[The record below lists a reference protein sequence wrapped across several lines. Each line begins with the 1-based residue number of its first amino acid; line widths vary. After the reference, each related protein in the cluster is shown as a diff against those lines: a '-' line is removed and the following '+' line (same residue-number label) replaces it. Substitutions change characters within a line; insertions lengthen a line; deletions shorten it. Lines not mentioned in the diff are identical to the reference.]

1 MLLRFA
7 VANHLSIRDS
17 QELSFAASSL
27 RDRDDGLIDCEAVP
41 SGSVLP
47 AIVIYGANASGK
59 SNVVNAIAAMQG
71 MVLWSHTRGEPGGG
85 VPRDAFK
92 LDSTCS
98 QTPSRFEIDF
108 IIDDVRYHYGFE
120 TTDDVFASEW
130 LYAFPGSHRRRMFER
145 DNSGFNFGRW
155 LKGQNN
161 NIARLTRPN
170 SLFLSAAA
178 QNGHEQLSKIYEY
191 FRSIEFASTISISGT
206 TASARFTTDDPDP
219 RVIEFLASINT
230 GVIGYQKR
238 ETDISE
244 KDRVIRREVFAI
256 VEKFSG
262 NSVKIEFNED
272 DDKHVAIE
280 LAHRG
285 RQGEP
290 FYLDLD
296 SESAGTRR
304 LLIVL
309 GLAYQALDK
318 GTPLCIDE
326 VDASLHT
333 YASEAILKLFCRP
346 DINQNGAQLI
356 ATTHNTNLMK
366 SSVLRRDQLW
376 FTEKTPE
383 GATELYPLTD
393 IRTRKGDNIELGYLQ
408 GRFGAL
414 PSDDITLPLH
424 ESN

>member
-7 VANHLSIRDS
+7 VANHLSIREK

-27 RDRDDGLIDCEAVP
+27 RDRSDGLIDCNAAQ

-59 SNVVNAIAAMQG
+59 SNIVNAIAAMQG

-108 IIDDVRYHYGFE
+108 VIDDVRYHYGFE

-130 LYAFPGSHRRRMFER
+130 LYAFPGAHRRKMFER
-145 DNSGFNFGRW
+145 DNNGFNFGRW
-155 LKGQNN
+155 LKGRNN
-161 NIARLTRPN
+161 NIAELTRPN

-178 QNGHEQLSKIYEY
+178 QNSHEQLSKIYEY
-191 FRSIEFASTISISGT
+191 FRSIDFASSISVPGT
-206 TASARFTTDDPDP
+206 TASALYTGGDLDQ
-219 RVIEFLASINT
+219 RVIEFLTSINT

-244 KDRVIRREVFAI
+244 KDRAMRRDIVAI

-262 NSVKIEFNED
+262 GAVKIEPDKF
-272 DDKHVAIE
+272 DKHVAIE

-285 RQGEP
+285 RQGESV
-290 FYLDLD
+290 YLDLD

-309 GLAYQALDK
+309 SLVYQALDE
-318 GTPLCIDE
+318 GTLLCIDE

-346 DINQNGAQLI
+346 EINRNGAQLI

-393 IRTRKGDNIELGYLQ
+393 IRTRKDDNIEAGYLQ

-424 ESN
+424 KSN

>member
-7 VANHLSIRDS
+7 VANHLSIREK

-27 RDRDDGLIDCEAVP
+27 RDRSDGLIDCKAVQ

-59 SNVVNAIAAMQG
+59 SNIVNAIAAMRR
-71 MVLWSHTRGEPGGG
+71 MVLWSHTHGNPGGG
-85 VPRDAFK
+85 VTRHAFK

-98 QTPSRFEIDF
+98 ETPSRFEIDF
-108 IIDDVRYHYGFE
+108 IINDVRYHYGFE
-120 TTDDVFASEW
+120 TTDDVFAAEW

-145 DNSGFNFGRW
+145 DNDEFNFGRW

-161 NIARLTRPN
+161 NIAGLTRPN
-170 SLFLSAAA
+170 SLFLSVAA
-178 QNGHEQLSKIYEY
+178 QNSHEQLSKIYEY
-191 FRSIEFASTISISGT
+191 FRSIEFASTISIPGR
-206 TASARFTTDDPDP
+206 TASVRFTRDDPDP
-219 RVIEFLASINT
+219 RVIDFLTSINT

-238 ETDISE
+238 ENE
-244 KDRVIRREVFAI
+244 LPEEGRVMQRELFALI
-256 VEKFSG
+256 EKFVG
-262 NSVKIEFNED
+262 YPMDIEPDE

-285 RQGEP
+285 RQGEQV
-290 FYLDLD
+290 YLDLD

-309 GLAYQALDK
+309 GLVYEALDK

-346 DINQNGAQLI
+346 EINQNGAQLI

>member
-7 VANHLSIRDS
+7 VANHLSIREK

-27 RDRDDGLIDCEAVP
+27 RDRGDGLIDCKAVQ

-59 SNVVNAIAAMQG
+59 SNVVNAIADMRG
-71 MVLWSHTRGEPGGG
+71 MVLWSHTQGEPGGG

-108 IIDDVRYHYGFE
+108 VIDDVRYHYGFE

-145 DNSGFNFGRW
+145 DNNGFNFGRW
-155 LKGQNN
+155 LKGRNN
-161 NIARLTRPN
+161 NIAGLTRPN

-178 QNGHEQLSKIYEY
+178 QNSHEQLSKIYEY
-191 FRSIEFASTISISGT
+191 FRSIDFASSISVPGT
-206 TASARFTTDDPDP
+206 TASALYTGGDPGQ
-219 RVIEFLASINT
+219 RVIEFLTSINT

-238 ETDISE
+238 ETDISD
-244 KDRVIRREVFAI
+244 KDRAMRRDMVAI
-256 VEKFSG
+256 VEKLSG
-262 NSVKIEFNED
+262 GTIKIEPD
-272 DDKHVAIE
+272 KYDKHVAIE

-290 FYLDLD
+290 VYLDLD

-309 GLAYQALDK
+309 SLAYQALDE
-318 GTPLCIDE
+318 GTLLCIDE

-346 DINQNGAQLI
+346 EINRNGAQLI
-356 ATTHNTNLMK
+356 ATTHDTNLMK

-408 GRFGAL
+408 GRYGAL

>member
-7 VANHLSIRDS
+7 VANHLSIRES

-27 RDRDDGLIDCEAVP
+27 RDRNDGLIDCKAAQN
-41 SGSVLP
+41 GSVLP

-59 SNVVNAIAAMQG
+59 SNIVNAIAAMQK
-71 MVLWSHTRGEPGGG
+71 MVLRSHTQGEPGGG
-85 VPRDAFK
+85 VPRHAFK

-108 IIDDVRYHYGFE
+108 VIDDVRYHYGFE
-120 TTDDVFASEW
+120 TTDEVFSGEW

-161 NIARLTRPN
+161 NIAGLTRPN

-191 FRSIEFASTISISGT
+191 FKSIEFASTISISGT
-206 TASARFTTDDPDP
+206 RASARFTGGDPDP
-219 RVIEFLASINT
+219 RVIDFLKSINT
-230 GVIGYQKR
+230 GVIGYKKKKA
-238 ETDISE
+238 DIPE
-244 KDRVIRREVFAI
+244 KGRVMLREVFAS

-262 NSVKIEFNED
+262 GTIKIEPEEH
-272 DDKHVAIE
+272 DKHVAIE

-285 RQGEP
+285 RQGESV
-290 FYLDLD
+290 YLDLD

-309 GLAYQALDK
+309 GLVFQALDK

-333 YASEAILKLFCRP
+333 YASEAILKLFCQP
-346 DINQNGAQLI
+346 EINRNGAQLI

-366 SSVLRRDQLW
+366 SSILRRDQLW

-414 PSDDITLPLH
+414 PSDDITSPIR
-424 ESN
+424 EAD